1 MLDPLTSGKQNRA
14 RPAAKTEERRR
25 SERHP
30 FSAVADVLEPIS
42 KAGVSVRI
50 ADLSLN
56 GCYADSLT
64 VFPIGTTVS
73 LSIRHSGRHFET
85 LARVVYAK
93 TGMGMGLSFE
103 NLPIEMQSMLREWL
117 SSSQENTATLFE
129 TSPVGPL
136 AQEPPQTQVA
146 LRKEKLILSRLIEL
160 MMHKGQL
167 TEVEGRELL
176 QQLQQER

>member
-1 MLDPLTSGKQNRA
+1 MPDPFTSGKLGKSH
-14 RPAAKTEERRR
+14 PTAKTEERRR

-73 LSIRHSGRHFET
+73 LSIRHSGRHFES

-103 NLPIEMQSMLREWL
+103 NLPAEMQSMLREWL
-117 SSSQENTATLFE
+117 SSSQGNVATLFE
-129 TSPVGPL
+129 TSPVGHT
-136 AQEPPQTQVA
+136 AQEPPQPHVTM
-146 LRKEKLILSRLIEL
+146 RKEKLILNRLIEL
-160 MMHKGQL
+160 MMYKGQL
-167 TEVEGRELL
+167 TELEGRELL